1 MFTIGLVTR
10 IFKGEIPYIN
20 NFLDYYINYLKVDR
34 IYLFSNDDTK
44 WNKVIDA
51 SFLEKVNIEYC
62 PAEFFN
68 TPNIA
73 RNMDLLNYMNN
84 LYKNKINEDYLLNVD
99 CDEYLYLNNI
109 SFNDFIKEYEKY
121 DNIYIK
127 WVFFAS
133 NSFTSNSP
141 VDIVRHVKGI
151 RNPVGKSL
159 SKRKSIKN
167 IYDTENKTMH
177 TPLLKEGGTTLK
189 LKRDDCYLIHFT
201 TRTLNDLIIQELFW
215 KGDNKLT
222 KIMNTKYDNKN
233 NFDIYP
239 SRLKVQKVFLDF
251 NKHFNKTPIVPP
263 IFNHFNFSFC
273 YDHLLE
279 MQLLN
284 CFFHITRENK
294 ANLLSNLD
302 LDFLNNSI
310 YVEAIKAVETRAKNY
325 YKKAN
330 FDKSL

>member
-1 MFTIGLVTR
+1 
-10 IFKGEIPYIN
+10 
-20 NFLDYYINYLKVDR
+20 
-34 IYLFSNDDTK
+34 
-44 WNKVIDA
+44 
-51 SFLEKVNIEYC
+51 
-62 PAEFFN
+62 
-68 TPNIA
+68 
-73 RNMDLLNYMNN
+73 
-84 LYKNKINEDYLLNVD
+84 
-99 CDEYLYLNNI
+99 
-109 SFNDFIKEYEKY
+109 
-121 DNIYIK
+121 
-127 WVFFAS
+127 
-133 NSFTSNSP
+133 
-141 VDIVRHVKGI
+141 
-151 RNPVGKSL
+151 
-159 SKRKSIKN
+159 
-167 IYDTENKTMH
+167 
-177 TPLLKEGGTTLK
+177 
-189 LKRDDCYLIHFT
+189 
-201 TRTLNDLIIQELFW
+201 LNDLIIQELFW